1 MVDHHVERTARA
13 AGGPPALDEDTL
25 NRFIR
30 DGFITVHSTLPLAF
44 HAEMRQRAGA
54 ILDREGNWGNN
65 ILPRLPEL
73 QCIFDDPPVAGAL
86 ASLLGPTYAMH
97 PHRYCHRNE
106 PGSTA
111 QRLHKDSR
119 EFSGDHHLRHHRPR
133 WLIAFYY
140 PQDVSA
146 DMGPTAV
153 VPRSQ
158 YYLERPDETEWPEIQ
173 LCPPIGTVAI
183 VHFGMWHRATA
194 NISPGPR
201 YMFKFEFGRMDE
213 PDTFADAPAPAAARG
228 AFDGDGRPAPHHAAW
243 SHLRRWLQG
252 DSGAR
257 GHEAGSTDDGATVD
271 GLQAAHV
278 STRRAAADALARQP
292 TAARAALPA
301 LLERLSDADEPVRLN
316 AAYALAA
323 AGAPAAS
330 GAGQVLR
337 SSDGL
342 TRRYAAYAL
351 TAMGAPALETLTA
364 LAADTDDDVRIAA
377 IDALGDMGSPARPT
391 VAVLA
396 EALAAASPWVRR
408 HAAEALGLLGAGA
421 APALSGL
428 ATALADEQP
437 YVRMNAATALA
448 RIGPAAADVVPDL
461 VRALDDD
468 ERYTRGWAALA
479 LRRVGTPAAT
489 SALLD
494 HLLTS
499 RWCATTTADNRY

>member
-1 MVDHHVERTARA
+1 MVDHQQHTARAA
-13 AGGPPALDEDTL
+13 AGGPPALGEDAL
-25 NRFIR
+25 HRFIR
-30 DGFITVHSTLPLAF
+30 DGFITVHSTLPLEF

-106 PGSTA
+106 RGSTA
-111 QRLHKDSR
+111 QRLHKDTR

-158 YYLERPDETEWPEIQ
+158 YYLERPSENDWPEIQ
-173 LCPPIGTVAI
+173 LCPPTGTVAI

-213 PDTFADAPAPAAARG
+213 PDTFADALAPAAPG
-228 AFDGDGRPAPHHAAW
+228 AFDGDGNPAPHHAAW
-243 SHLRRWLQG
+243 SHLRRWLHG
-252 DSGAR
+252 DSGAH
-257 GHEAGSTDDGATVD
+257 GHDSGSTEPGARVA
-271 GLQAAHV
+271 GLLAPDV
-278 STRRAAADALARQP
+278 STRRAATDALARQP
-292 TAARAALPA
+292 MAARDALPA
-301 LLERLSDADEPVRLN
+301 LLECLGDADEPVRLN

-323 AGAPAAS
+323 AGASAAS
-330 GAGQVLR
+330 AAGQVLR

-342 TRRYAAYAL
+342 TRRYAACAL
-351 TAMGAPALETLTA
+351 TAMGAPALETLTT
-364 LAADTDDDVRIAA
+364 LATDADDDVRIAA
-377 IDALGDMGSPARPT
+377 LDALGDMGSPARPA
-391 VAVLA
+391 AVVVG
-396 EALAAASPWVRR
+396 ESLAAASPWVRR
-408 HAAEALGLLGAGA
+408 HAAEALGMLGADA
-421 APALSGL
+421 APALQGL

-448 RIGPAAADVVPDL
+448 RIGPAAAEVVPDL
-461 VRALDDD
+461 VRALDDE

-494 HLLTS
+494 HLMTS